1 MRPILL
7 IVEYRGTRFH
17 GWQRQAGVRTVQ
29 ATLERSI
36 EELTGEFVPVVT
48 SSRTDSGVHGEAH
61 PALVYPPR
69 DLPLRAWLRGLNSIL
84 PDDISIRQVARTV
97 DDFEIRRDSQ
107 GKTYRYRI
115 WNLSYT
121 RALLADRTWFVP
133 MHLDIDKMQEG
144 AAHFLGKH
152 DMTSFRAAHC
162 NSKSVLRDIEFVQ
175 IRRDGDL
182 VEIRIKANAFLRNM
196 VRIMVGS
203 LVDVGRGRQEP
214 GWIRELI
221 AARDRTLAGRTAP
234 GHGLFMHRVHYPAS
248 CFTELLPAHGPL
260 GDTTISTK
268 ARDMDDYIW

>member
-17 GWQRQAGVRTVQ
+17 GWQCQEGVRTVQ
-29 ATLERSI
+29 ATLESGI
-36 EELTGEFVPVVT
+36 EELTGQAVPVVT

-69 DLPLRAWLRGLNSIL
+69 DLPLRAWLRGLNSLL

-97 DDFEIRRDSQ
+97 EDFEIRRDSQ

-115 WNLSYT
+115 WNVSFP
-121 RALLADRTWFVP
+121 RALLADRSWHVP
-133 MHLDIDKMQEG
+133 MHLDVPRMREG

-162 NSKSVLRDIEFVQ
+162 NSKSVLRDIELVQ
-175 IRRDGDL
+175 IHREGDL
-182 VEIRIKANAFLRNM
+182 VEIRIRANAFLRNM

-203 LVDVGRGRQEP
+203 LVDVGRGAQEP
-214 GWIRELI
+214 GWISDLI

-234 GHGLFMHRVHYPAS
+234 GHGLFLHRVHYPAS
-248 CFTELLPAHGPL
+248 CFTEILPVHGPL
-260 GDTTISTK
+260 GDAMSAKT
-268 ARDMDDYIW
+268 RDMDDDIW